1 MSKKNLNI
9 ILLVAGLALIGWG
22 FNVSGEL
29 GSQIESTFSGRPS
42 DETLIFYVA
51 GGILLLIGAIGLFK
65 K

>member
-1 MSKKNLNI
+1 MSKKQLSI
-9 ILLVAGLALIGWG
+9 ILLVVGLGLIGWG

-29 GSQIESTFSGRPS
+29 GSQIESTFAGRPS

-51 GGILLLIGAIGLFK
+51 GGILVLIGAIGLFK